1 MDDRVER
8 MVEAG
13 ARAIHDLRWAVMVEA
28 TQQIP
33 RTWDHVVQ
41 NDTFHRAY
49 VQRVRDD
56 ARACL
61 TAAHA
66 EAELDG
72 VILTRVPGSV
82 ETVFGV
88 ETIFGDDSAKG
99 HVEGWSLCRAAVL
112 AGQVTP

>member
-1 MDDRVER
+1 MDDLVER

-13 ARAIHDLRWAVMVEA
+13 ARGIYDGRRAPHEA
-28 TQQIP
+28 T
-33 RTWDHVVQ
+33 WDEL
-41 NDTFHRAY
+41 DERA
-49 VQRVRDD
+49 RDCCRYD